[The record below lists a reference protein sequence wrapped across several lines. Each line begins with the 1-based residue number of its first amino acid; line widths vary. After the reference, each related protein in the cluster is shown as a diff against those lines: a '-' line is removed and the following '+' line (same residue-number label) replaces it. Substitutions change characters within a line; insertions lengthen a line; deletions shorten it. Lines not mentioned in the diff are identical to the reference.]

1 MTTREGSTLPKTY
14 PTLNNPLHLG
24 SILMVEWIIC
34 VGTWRCLKN
43 ANKNAEILWI
53 SAFSG

>member
-43 ANKNAEILWI
+43 ANKNAEIL
-53 SAFSG
+53 

>member
-34 VGTWRCLKN
+34 VGTWRCLN
-43 ANKNAEILWI
+43 D
-53 SAFSG
+53 